1 MSYPHIRSFL
11 SDEELFD
18 TAVERKTLPL
28 GAARHLEQC
37 AYCQKELAEYTEI
50 NTHLLTLL
58 YRHQCPSGITLSAY
72 CADLLPHVE
81 MGAVRKHIRE
91 CPLCAAEVE
100 DTQRFLAATEDIL

>member
-1 MSYPHIRSFL
+1 MSYPHIRAFL
-11 SDEELFD
+11 SDEELFG
-18 TAVERKTLPL
+18 AVVERKAVPP

-37 AYCQKELAEYTEI
+37 KDCQKELVEYTEI

-58 YRHQCPSGITLSAY
+58 YRRQCPSGITLSAY
-72 CADLLPHVE
+72 WADLLPQVE

-100 DTQRFLAATEDIL
+100 DTRRFLAVTEGVL